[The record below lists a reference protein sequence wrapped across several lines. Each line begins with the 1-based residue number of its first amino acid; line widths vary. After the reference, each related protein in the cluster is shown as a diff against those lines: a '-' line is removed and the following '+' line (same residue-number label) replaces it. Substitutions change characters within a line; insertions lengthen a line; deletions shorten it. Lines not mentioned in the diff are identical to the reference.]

1 MYQLNELIKGNYKL
15 RSVKDREGDKDYFLD
30 NEGRPLILKYKIE
43 MEFFKVSSI
52 LIRVGQG
59 NVYSVHFLMER
70 DLLSAMSFIELDGE
84 VHRLVYEVTEENAR
98 LTILPKEEPQEG

>member
-1 MYQLNELIKGNYKL
+1 MYALEDLIQGNYRL
-15 RSVKDREGDKDYFLD
+15 RSVKEREGDYDYFLD

-43 MEFFKVSSI
+43 MEFFQVSSI

-59 NVYSVHFLMER
+59 TLYSVHFLMDR

-84 VHRLVYEVTEENAR
+84 KYQLTYEVGEANAR
-98 LTILPKEEPQEG
+98 LTITRKDGMEEK